1 MDNMDLKNEF
11 KVLGLPIEN
20 FSLFYG
26 FFLVAWG
33 VIVSFISGS
42 SSLTSYIPTFIGF
55 TLIIFSYLAIKITSR
70 KKLFMHIVVII
81 GLIIFLGGLDLV
93 RSFSNGKAFENL
105 WADISKLMMLLT
117 GLYFLIQCVRSF
129 IFARKNREQ

>member
-1 MDNMDLKNEF
+1 MDLKNEF

-55 TLIIFSYLAIKITSR
+55 ALIIFSYLAIKITSR
-70 KKLFMHIVVII
+70 KKALYTCSRYLCIVITTCRV
-81 GLIIFLGGLDLV
+81 
-93 RSFSNGKAFENL
+93 S
-105 WADISKLMMLLT
+105 
-117 GLYFLIQCVRSF
+117 
-129 IFARKNREQ
+129 